1 MDSKNKKIGLIQSN
15 KKKNKSNTYI
25 PDVKPKNPYTGIS
38 EKDSNPTQSVTE
50 ELDFSLL
57 TLERGTIRPPL
68 EQKLELDALVQISD
82 YQYAYEL
89 LAELVYS
96 ARKQLSKEDEQKY
109 QSVLYDLKRKEVK
122 KLQKKRQ
129 QKNRGQG

>member
-1 MDSKNKKIGLIQSN
+1 MESKNKKIGLIN
-15 KKKNKSNTYI
+15 KKKKTNAYI
-25 PDVKPKNPYTGIS
+25 PDVKPKNPYTGIT
-38 EKDSNPTQSVTE
+38 ENESNTQKPIAE
-50 ELDFSLL
+50 ELDFSVL

-109 QSVLYDLKRKEVK
+109 QTILYDLKKKEVK
-122 KLQKKRQ
+122 KLQKKLHNKQR
-129 QKNRGQG
+129 NQG

>member
-1 MDSKNKKIGLIQSN
+1 MESKNKKIGLINNS
-15 KKKNKSNTYI
+15 KKKKTNTYI
-25 PDVKPKNPYTGIS
+25 PDVKPTNPYTGIT
-38 EKDSNPTQSVTE
+38 ENDNVPAKPITE
-50 ELDFSLL
+50 ELDMNLL

-96 ARKQLSKEDEQKY
+96 ARTQLSKEDEQKY
-109 QSVLYDLKRKEVK
+109 QTILYDLKRKEVK
-122 KLQKKRQ
+122 KLQKKM
-129 QKNRGQG
+129 QKKKRNQG

>member
-1 MDSKNKKIGLIQSN
+1 MESNNKKIGLIN
-15 KKKNKSNTYI
+15 KKKKTNSYI
-25 PDVKPKNPYTGIS
+25 PDVKPKNPYTGIT
-38 EKDSNPTQSVTE
+38 ETENAPAKPLTE
-50 ELDFSLL
+50 ELDFNLL

-82 YQYAYEL
+82 CQYAYEL

-109 QSVLYDLKRKEVK
+109 QSILYDLKRKEVK
-122 KLQKKRQ
+122 KLQKKM
-129 QKNRGQG
+129 QKKQRNQG

>member
-15 KKKNKSNTYI
+15 KKKNKANAYI

-38 EKDSNPTQSVTE
+38 ETDSNATQSVTE
-50 ELDFSLL
+50 ELDFNLL

>member
-1 MDSKNKKIGLIQSN
+1 MESNSKRIGLIN
-15 KKKNKSNTYI
+15 KKKKTNTYI
-25 PDVKPKNPYTGIS
+25 PDVKPKNPYTGIT
-38 EKDSNPTQSVTE
+38 ETENTPAKPLTE
-50 ELDFSLL
+50 ELDFNLL

-122 KLQKKRQ
+122 KIQKKI
-129 QKNRGQG
+129 QKKQRNQG

>member
-15 KKKNKSNTYI
+15 KKKNKANTYI

-38 EKDSNPTQSVTE
+38 ETDSNPTQSVTE

>member
-1 MDSKNKKIGLIQSN
+1 MESNNKKIGLIN
-15 KKKNKSNTYI
+15 KKKKTNSYI
-25 PDVKPKNPYTGIS
+25 PDVKPKNPYTGIT
-38 EKDSNPTQSVTE
+38 ETENTPTKPLTE
-50 ELDFSLL
+50 ELDFNLL

-109 QSVLYDLKRKEVK
+109 QSILYDLKRKEVK
-122 KLQKKRQ
+122 KLQKKM
-129 QKNRGQG
+129 QKKQRNQG

>member
-1 MDSKNKKIGLIQSN
+1 MESNSKKIGLIN
-15 KKKNKSNTYI
+15 KKKKTNTYI
-25 PDVKPKNPYTGIS
+25 PDVKPKNPYTGITETENTS
-38 EKDSNPTQSVTE
+38 AKTLTE
-50 ELDFSLL
+50 ELDFNLL

-122 KLQKKRQ
+122 KLQKKI
-129 QKNRGQG
+129 QKKQRNQG

>member
-1 MDSKNKKIGLIQSN
+1 MESKNKKIGLINNS
-15 KKKNKSNTYI
+15 KKKKTNTYI
-25 PDVKPKNPYTGIS
+25 PDVKPTNPYTGIT
-38 EKDSNPTQSVTE
+38 ENDNVPAKPITE
-50 ELDFSLL
+50 ELDMNLL

-96 ARKQLSKEDEQKY
+96 ARTQLSKEDEQKY
-109 QSVLYDLKRKEVK
+109 QTILYDLKRKEVK
-122 KLQKKRQ
+122 KLQKKM
-129 QKNRGQG
+129 QKKQRNQG